1 MYVNYVSIKLEEK
14 LYSILSS
21 SHLYTR
27 SAALVSSD
35 HAFAVHSSFG
45 FRESHS
51 TSSFP
56 DSFTLLWS
64 VNNLFLIITLTSY
77 YWKITGH
84 CVQVSLP
91 AFIPLGF
98 HSFVYHLCTIT
109 PRIYISNYQ
118 SIFLKNVKNVIVL

>member
-1 MYVNYVSIKLEEK
+1 MYINYVSIKLEK
-14 LYSILSS
+14 KCGILSS
-21 SHLYTR
+21 SHLYAK
-27 SAALVSSD
+27 SAAFVSSD
-35 HAFAVHSSFG
+35 HAFTVHSSFG

-56 DSFTLLWS
+56 GSFTLLWS

-77 YWKITGH
+77 YWKITSH

-109 PRIYISNYQ
+109 SRIYISNYEG
-118 SIFLKNVKNVIVL
+118 IILKNVKNVIVL